1 MMVESRNLRVQQVN
15 CFYNYAIGLDVNQV
29 NLLKTAKE
37 LLKTGTVKT
46 VFFSDLKALYLD
58 SSGRI
63 QLEWLRPQGRRWDD
77 SWTVNF
83 SESMSQNV
91 VEDLILCLDFS
102 FHERRIENDEASQ
115 VSPYLRAALPPI
127 VLENDDITLP
137 IYPWLKLHA
146 DGLMCI
152 CFQLDTTWDD
162 LSEDDFINGV
172 VNLFQRY
179 FKSVWVDASLQKIDG
194 ELLLF
199 DAFEDSISIAG
210 QRVVSRKTRKLIEK
224 MRLTAKAELDNE
236 LNKEGRKFDLQ
247 GVQWILHQIAG
258 SEGQTEWEG
267 TIDLCRSIYVNAIV
281 SQVISIDDRK
291 NVNAAGVLLWQGRPS
306 ISLMRFVDQ
315 PDSKDKLFSK
325 YGQSMSRILSRSAGM
340 KAPPPLPPDL
350 RLFNDYCLH
359 GNRSVL
365 LWTWLRAT
373 STSDNAWDDPSTR
386 VCLLGNQ
393 ARAEHFEYHNI
404 RVARACAIAEDPP
417 SDEQLV
423 YAYKTLASFDS
434 VIHKSSKAGEIT
446 DSLEYLMNSAGTI
459 GLIASGKEQAR
470 WYLDEGRYK
479 AEKQRARMD
488 RWITAVFGVMGAAG
502 LADLVFKPM
511 LQKIYPIWVDWCTG
525 LAAFFAAS
533 FLIVFVAMSITVVN
547 KIWKE

>member
-1 MMVESRNLRVQQVN
+1 MVESRNLRVQQVN

-258 SEGQTEWEG
+258 SEGQTE
-267 TIDLCRSIYVNAIV
+267 
-281 SQVISIDDRK
+281 
-291 NVNAAGVLLWQGRPS
+291 
-306 ISLMRFVDQ
+306 
-315 PDSKDKLFSK
+315 
-325 YGQSMSRILSRSAGM
+325 
-340 KAPPPLPPDL
+340 
-350 RLFNDYCLH
+350 
-359 GNRSVL
+359 
-365 LWTWLRAT
+365 
-373 STSDNAWDDPSTR
+373 
-386 VCLLGNQ
+386 
-393 ARAEHFEYHNI
+393 
-404 RVARACAIAEDPP
+404 
-417 SDEQLV
+417 
-423 YAYKTLASFDS
+423 
-434 VIHKSSKAGEIT
+434 
-446 DSLEYLMNSAGTI
+446 
-459 GLIASGKEQAR
+459 
-470 WYLDEGRYK
+470 
-479 AEKQRARMD
+479 
-488 RWITAVFGVMGAAG
+488 
-502 LADLVFKPM
+502 
-511 LQKIYPIWVDWCTG
+511 
-525 LAAFFAAS
+525 
-533 FLIVFVAMSITVVN
+533 
-547 KIWKE
+547 